1 MIVLRFVLMFG
12 VLMIVGSLAGWVFT
26 RNRRFLTLAWNITR
40 ILGLLA
46 IAAGLLYVFE
56 RVLVF

>member
-12 VLMIVGSLAGWVFT
+12 VLMIVGSLAGWGFT

-46 IAAGLLYVFE
+46 IAAALLYVFE

>member
-26 RNRRFLTLAWNITR
+26 RNRRFLALAWNITR

-46 IAAGLLYVFE
+46 IAAALLYVFE

>member
-1 MIVLRFVLMFG
+1 MFG

-26 RNRRFLTLAWNITR
+26 RNRRFLALAWNITR

-46 IAAGLLYVFE
+46 IAAALLYVFE